1 MPLAIVNCLTPVHAF
16 FKFSHIFP
24 ILFIFWTYRQPRS
37 TIFESLDTFPNAHTI
52 FEYCTHANFHG
63 SFVEAYTHFPSLSI
77 LSHLSTYYQSF
88 FEFYHIFF
96 DTFLVILNC
105 LTPVHAFYKS
115 SYALCFGSFMYFE
128 SSPFGHTFSYSQPF
142 RILGHISECP
152 HPFFESLHTFQL
164 LLLSPTLLFPIVF
177 EFYCV
182 FFDTSETFLAAS
194 NCLIRFYTHFKS
206 SYVFQ
211 IFTFFQVLIFG
222 CAFHLLST
230 PF

>member
-1 MPLAIVNCLTPVHAF
+1 M
-16 FKFSHIFP
+16 
-24 ILFIFWTYRQPRS
+24 
-37 TIFESLDTFPNAHTI
+37 
-52 FEYCTHANFHG
+52 
-63 SFVEAYTHFPSLSI
+63 
-77 LSHLSTYYQSF
+77 
-88 FEFYHIFF
+88 
-96 DTFLVILNC
+96 
-105 LTPVHAFYKS
+105 PVHAFYKS

-211 IFTFFQVLIFG
+211 IFTFFQVLFTFLDVPSIY
-222 CAFHLLST
+222 CRLLFESLNMFPNAYT
-230 PF
+230 LLELPHAVQF